1 MDDKSPSTYDADF
14 LVWSE
19 QQAQALRELA
29 KNRAL
34 LPNALDLEHLI
45 EEVEDLGRS
54 EFHAVESYLVN
65 IMTHLVKS
73 ACEPDSQ
80 AAAHWFDETLTFQ
93 NSMLRKHTPSMRA
106 RLDMQGLWDEA
117 RKIALRSLVRHGVTP
132 KFEPPSK
139 CPFVVE
145 DFLTHDFDPT
155 ILIARLSPL
164 V

>member
-54 EFHAVESYLVN
+54 EFNAVESQILN
-65 IMTHLVKS
+65 IMVHLIKM
-73 ACEPDSQ
+73 AGDPD
-80 AAAHWFDETLTFQ
+80 APAVAHWYDEIQAF
-93 NSMLRKHTPSMRA
+93 H
-106 RLDMQGLWDEA
+106 
-117 RKIALRSLVRHGVTP
+117 I
-132 KFEPPSK
+132 
-139 CPFVVE
+139 
-145 DFLTHDFDPT
+145 
-155 ILIARLSPL
+155 
-164 V
+164 